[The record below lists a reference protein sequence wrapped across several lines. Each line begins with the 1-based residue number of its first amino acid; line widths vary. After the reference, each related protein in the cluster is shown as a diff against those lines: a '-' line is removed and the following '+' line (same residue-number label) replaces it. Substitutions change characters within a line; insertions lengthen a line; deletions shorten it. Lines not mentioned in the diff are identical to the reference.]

1 MLKLSTVT
9 LCSTVAV
16 TLLSAANAQAAPL
29 PEPVITQVINIV
41 NQTASHQAGTLTKST
56 STTGGQTSVTL
67 GDKPTVFASMTDS
80 NGGNGGSVYARL
92 LYNVEYINPGVF
104 TNFDVTVNAY
114 NRASVGGYGGGVN
127 SDLVSTATSF
137 LSVSGN
143 GKSNSFSNCFTS
155 GGHCGDS
162 GLPMSPFTFSMR
174 QNTVY
179 TVDMYVSAQA
189 YGGGNANIAT
199 TSYAWI
205 SLETQLLA
213 LGAPAGG
220 YFKFSPDISAALIQ
234 TPVPEPD
241 AYALMML
248 GLGLMGLVAKR
259 RASQHPA

>member
-1 MLKLSTVT
+1 MSKLSTVT
-9 LCSTVAV
+9 LCSTLAV
-16 TLLSAANAQAAPL
+16 TLMAATNAQAASL

-67 GDKPTVFASMTDS
+67 GDKPTVFASMTDT
-80 NGGNGGSVYARL
+80 NGGSGGSVYARL
-92 LYNVEYINPGVF
+92 LYNVEYVNPGIF

-143 GKSNSFSNCFTS
+143 GKSNNVSNCITS

-162 GLPMSPFTFSMR
+162 SLPMSPFTFSMR

-179 TVDMYVSAQA
+179 TIDMYVGAQA
-189 YGGGNANIAT
+189 FAGGNADI
-199 TSYAWI
+199 TSTAYAWI

-213 LGAPAGG
+213 VGAPAGG

-241 AYALMML
+241 AYALMIV
-248 GLGLMGLVAKR
+248 GLGLLGLVAKR
-259 RASQHPA
+259 RTTQPPV

>member
-56 STTGGQTSVTL
+56 STTDGQTSVTL
-67 GDKPTVFASMTDS
+67 GDKPTVFASMTDT
-80 NGGNGGSVYARL
+80 NGGSGGSVYARL
-92 LYNVEYINPGVF
+92 LYNVEYVNPGVF
-104 TNFDVTVNAY
+104 TNFDVTVNTS
-114 NRASVGGYGGGVN
+114 NRASVGGYGVGGV

-143 GKSNSFSNCFTS
+143 GKSNNFSNCITS

-162 GLPMSPFTFSMR
+162 SLQLPPFTFSMR

-189 YGGGNANIAT
+189 YGGANVNMAT

-213 LGAPAGG
+213 MGAPAGG